1 MPYKRNVPGIA
12 YPPAAPY
19 TQTKTQQAP
28 SGIAGLDAV
37 LHGGFPLGRTTIV
50 VAGPG
55 GGKTVLA
62 TQFLVNGALQFD
74 EPALMISFEESP
86 EATRARTSASSTG
99 AYPKMRHSP
108 AASISAA

>member
-50 VAGPG
+50 VAGP
-55 GGKTVLA
+55 
-62 TQFLVNGALQFD
+62 
-74 EPALMISFEESP
+74 SFWS
-86 EATRARTSASSTG
+86 TARCNSTN
-99 AYPKMRHSP
+99 PR
-108 AASISAA
+108 